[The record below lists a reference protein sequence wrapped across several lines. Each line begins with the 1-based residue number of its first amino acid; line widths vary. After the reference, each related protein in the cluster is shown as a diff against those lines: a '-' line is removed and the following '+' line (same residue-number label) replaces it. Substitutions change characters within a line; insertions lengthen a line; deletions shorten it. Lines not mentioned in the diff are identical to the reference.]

1 MKRCQKMTI
10 TSDPMFGMVM
20 GNKELGLD
28 NQDIKQRLMK
38 SFNLTA
44 EQAVQAVQN
53 K

>member
-1 MKRCQKMTI
+1 ME
-10 TSDPMFGMVM
+10 
-20 GNKELGLD
+20 NKELGID

-44 EQAVQAVQN
+44 EQATQTVQN

>member
-1 MKRCQKMTI
+1 ME
-10 TSDPMFGMVM
+10 
-20 GNKELGLD
+20 NKELGLD

-38 SFNLTA
+38 LFNLTA